1 MEMSMKQLSHIFGL
15 GLLLV
20 SFATYSDAS
29 DTNSE
34 AVSLDEITQRIIA
47 RIAEVRPDLPI
58 TSVTASPLAGF
69 YDAALPGGQILHFSE
84 DAKYFFTAERFGQS
98 DRDGIHRY

>member
-34 AVSLDEITQRIIA
+34 AVSLDEITQR
-47 RIAEVRPDLPI
+47 L
-58 TSVTASPLAGF
+58 SL
-69 YDAALPGGQILHFSE
+69 
-84 DAKYFFTAERFGQS
+84 
-98 DRDGIHRY
+98 IHI